1 MVSSR
6 ESRKLS
12 AIKWFYNKLNGLQT
26 FRGDRPRDPALTVL
40 AELIRNV
47 QASCSEQAGLTVP
60 EGFVQ
65 KGGYPLNHG
74 PVICLQKEEI
84 MAYPGASPR
93 TGREFVKRQPDF

>member
-1 MVSSR
+1 M
-6 ESRKLS
+6 
-12 AIKWFYNKLNGLQT
+12 QT
-26 FRGDRPRDPALTVL
+26 FRGDLLRDPALTVP
-40 AELIRNV
+40 AELVHNV
-47 QASCSEQAGLTVP
+47 QVSCSEQAGLTVL

-65 KGGYPLNHG
+65 KGGYPLGHG